1 MLSWSVLSSAENY
14 VMHLSLE
21 NPCIFLNFSFVA
33 LKFVM
38 SVQAPR
44 TRAVK
49 NVRRHACSSI
59 IKMCRDYPQ
68 LVLVCKCNC
77 IMKSLASIAAGSCG
91 IFSFFGYSLCFSSK
105 KHSCCANGKVF
116 YSLHLTSS
124 WPHPWKICLK
134 SWFVR
139 WWVKCKR
146 DYEKDTCSTR
156 FVLWEC
162 LLNFPFV
169 TCGGLGSFL
178 SWRH

>member
-1 MLSWSVLSSAENY
+1 MPEHGLLELATAPGEICLLGDCLGRRCGNAFLICTQQCRKLS

-21 NPCIFLNFSFVA
+21 NPCIFLNFCFVA

-77 IMKSLASIAAGSCG
+77 IMKSLASISAGFCG

-105 KHSCCANGKVF
+105 KHSCCANGKVV
-116 YSLHLTSS
+116 YPLHLPSS
-124 WPHPWKICLK
+124 PPHP
-134 SWFVR
+134 
-139 WWVKCKR
+139 
-146 DYEKDTCSTR
+146 
-156 FVLWEC
+156 
-162 LLNFPFV
+162 
-169 TCGGLGSFL
+169 
-178 SWRH
+178 